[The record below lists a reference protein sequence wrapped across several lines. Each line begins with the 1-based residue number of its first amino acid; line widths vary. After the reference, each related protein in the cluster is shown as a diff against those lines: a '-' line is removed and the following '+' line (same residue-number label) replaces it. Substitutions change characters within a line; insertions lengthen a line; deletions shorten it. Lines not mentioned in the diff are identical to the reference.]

1 MFDLNLL
8 QAVVLAA
15 VIIELVLYKAA
26 RKLGRDPWLY
36 RALGIA
42 ALVIGAPV
50 VGWLGVSAGTAL
62 WHGAWRAALE
72 GVLLLYV
79 LGMATWLGWRESK
92 PF

>member
-1 MFDLNLL
+1 MFELTLL

-26 RKLGRDPWLY
+26 RKLGRDPWAY
-36 RALGIA
+36 RTLGIA
-42 ALVIGAPV
+42 ALVIGVPV
-50 VGWLGVSAGTAL
+50 VGWLGVDAGMAL

-72 GVLLLYV
+72 GVLLFYV
-79 LGMATWLGWRESK
+79 LGLATWLGWRESK